1 MSTNSGG
8 VLRLPGSAIPDG
20 CPSWDGEQAARW
32 TRALPPGWMPVRA
45 RFSVSAALSLLAVPG
60 AGLLSANGALP
71 AWGAALVAL
80 HLVWLVL
87 RPEAAAVLAPVALVV
102 VLALGDLHW
111 GLRLGFA
118 AVLVGIWATVWL
130 RLAARRR
137 QRAEG
142 LAAAG
147 GATAVVSGAMFGRSE
162 RGTFL
167 LWSGLVMVVAG
178 GVLYATADLWGG
190 VDDRQATPGAAWGLA
205 GLGLTVLAS
214 GVLGRRRA
222 LALRGAPVPVLRV
235 LLRENSDVDTE
246 VFAADDIAALRPLF
260 TVATSELDDSTDDDD
275 DDDDDE
281 GEDTAGDGSDGDD
294 DADDELR
301 ELMERLDAGR
311 AGPLREGVMY
321 GVPYDGAE
329 ILFVA
334 ASDEAGEP
342 PVVEASVGPV
352 RPMTAGGIRRTVREG
367 KRRAAHQAQ
376 DEALRSAAAT
386 AVEEAGRKAP
396 VEVRRWRAGWADR
409 VAVVAGLLYVAI
421 LWEPGWWGLVYG
433 LGLTLLAALLL
444 PRRLAWRITADRE
457 GLWFNG
463 FRETRHI
470 AWDHIRVVRCEGL
483 QLRIDS
489 RRASF
494 EAWTVASPRLRWL
507 ERRLGRPHPYE
518 RIAAEITAMWQ
529 DPALRPVGVGDE
541 RQRGRGLWPLGVVIG
556 AVGAAAVL
564 LLA

>member
-20 CPSWDGEQAARW
+20 CPSWDAEQAERW
-32 TRALPPGWMPVRA
+32 TRALPPRWVPVRA
-45 RFSVSAALSLLAVPG
+45 RLSAVVPLLLLAVPG
-60 AGLLSANGALP
+60 AGLLSADGALP

-102 VLALGDLHW
+102 VLALGDLHRGLRW
-111 GLRLGFA
+111 GLA
-118 AVLVGIWATVWL
+118 AALVGVWATVWL
-130 RLAARRR
+130 RLVARRR

-142 LAAAG
+142 LAAAR
-147 GATAVVSGAMFGRSE
+147 GATAVVSGTMFGRVE

-167 LWSGLVMVVAG
+167 LWSGLVTVVAG
-178 GVLYATADLWGG
+178 GVLHATADLWGG

-205 GLGLTVLAS
+205 GLGLTLLVS
-214 GVLGRRRA
+214 GALGRRRA
-222 LALRGAPVPVLRV
+222 LALRGVPVPVLRV

-275 DDDDDE
+275 DE
-281 GEDTAGDGSDGDD
+281 DGDD
-294 DADDELR
+294 DDGDDGDDDEIRDLI
-301 ELMERLDAGR
+301 ERVDAGR

-329 ILFVA
+329 IVFVA
-334 ASDEAGEP
+334 AAEEAGEP

-352 RPMTAGGIRRTVREG
+352 RPMTAGAVRRTVREE
-367 KRRAAHQAQ
+367 KRKAGHEAH
-376 DEALRSAAAT
+376 DEALRRAAAA
-386 AVEEAGRKAP
+386 AVAEGAGGETP
-396 VEVRRWRAGWADR
+396 VEVRHWRAGWADR
-409 VAVVAGLLYVAI
+409 FAVVVGVLYVVT
-421 LWEPGWWGLVYG
+421 LWESGWWGFVYG
-433 LGLTLLAALLL
+433 LALTLVAALLL

-470 AWDHIRVVRCEGL
+470 AWDHIRVVRCEGF

-489 RRASF
+489 KRASF
-494 EAWTVASPRLRWL
+494 EEWTVASPRWRWL
-507 ERRLGRPHPYE
+507 ERRLGRTHPYE
-518 RIAAEITAMWQ
+518 RAAAEITAMWRE
-529 DPALRPVGVGDE
+529 PALRPVGVGDD
-541 RQRGRGLWPLGVVIG
+541 RQRGRLLWPIGVVIG
-556 AVGAAAVL
+556 AVGAAAVF

>member
-20 CPSWDGEQAARW
+20 CPSWDGERAGRW
-32 TRALPPGWMPVRA
+32 TRALPPAWVPVRA

-60 AGLLSANGALP
+60 AGLLSANAALP
-71 AWGAALVAL
+71 AWGAALLAL

-87 RPEAAAVLAPVALVV
+87 RPEAAAVLAPAALVV
-102 VLALGDLHW
+102 VLALGDLHR
-111 GLRLGFA
+111 GLRLGLA
-118 AVLVGIWATVWL
+118 AVFVGVWATVWL
-130 RLAARRR
+130 RLVARRR

-147 GATAVVSGAMFGRSE
+147 GVTAVVSGAMFGRAE

-167 LWSGLVMVVAG
+167 LWSGLVTVVAG
-178 GVLYATADLWGG
+178 GVLYASADLWGG
-190 VDDRQATPGAAWGLA
+190 ADDRQATPGAAWGLA
-205 GLGLTVLAS
+205 GLGLTLLVS
-214 GVLGRRRA
+214 GALGRRRA

-260 TVATSELDDSTDDDD
+260 TVATSELDDSADDDEDDEGEDEDGDD

-281 GEDTAGDGSDGDD
+281 
-294 DADDELR
+294 LR
-301 ELMERLDAGR
+301 ELIERLDAGL

-329 ILFVA
+329 IVFVA

-352 RPMTAGGIRRTVREG
+352 RPMTAGAIRRRVREE
-367 KRRAAHQAQ
+367 KSRAGHEAH
-376 DEALRSAAAT
+376 DEALRRAAAT
-386 AVEEAGRKAP
+386 AVAEEAGPGAP

-409 VAVVAGLLYVAI
+409 FAAVVGVLYAVTV
-421 LWEPGWWGLVYG
+421 WESGWWGLVYG
-433 LGLTLLAALLL
+433 LALTLLAALLL

-470 AWDHIRVVRCEGL
+470 AWDHLRVVRCEGF

-494 EAWTVASPRLRWL
+494 DEWTVASPRWRWL

-518 RIAAEITAMWQ
+518 RTAAEITAMWR

-541 RQRGRGLWPLGVVIG
+541 RQRGRVLWPLGVVIG
-556 AVGAAAVL
+556 AVGAAAVFL
-564 LLA
+564 MA